1 MMNVQTKMVQA
12 SNGVS
17 IPQLGFGVYKITKA
31 EEFKTA
37 IREAIRVG
45 YRHFDTARIYGN
57 ERALGEEIRH
67 SGIPREQ
74 FFITSKVWN
83 TNHGYE
89 ATKRAFQTTIDKLGV
104 DVLDIDASGIS
115 AA

>member
-1 MMNVQTKMVQA
+1 MNVQTKMVQA
-12 SNGVS
+12 SDGVP
-17 IPQLGFGVYKITKA
+17 IPQLGFGVYKITKT

-57 ERALGEEIRH
+57 EKALGEEIRH

-74 FFITSKVWN
+74 FFHHVQSVE
-83 TNHGYE
+83 YE
-89 ATKRAFQTTIDKLGV
+89 SWLRSDETRLSND
-104 DVLDIDASGIS
+104 DR
-115 AA
+115 